1 MTRPNIITTDKRGH
15 REIARFENGKITVK
29 AKYFAE
35 AKQALID
42 WFNCRYFIII

>member
-15 REIARFENGKITVK
+15 REIARFENGRIIVRE
-29 AKYFAE
+29 KYFAE

-42 WFNCRYFIII
+42 WFNCRNFLII